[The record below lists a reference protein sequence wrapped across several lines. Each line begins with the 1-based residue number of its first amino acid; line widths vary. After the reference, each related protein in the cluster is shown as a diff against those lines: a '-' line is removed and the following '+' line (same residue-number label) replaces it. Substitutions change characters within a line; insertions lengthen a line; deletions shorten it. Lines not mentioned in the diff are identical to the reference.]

1 MDWVWRAAQWEIA
14 LQTMPKSQEAATVS
28 IAING
33 KGPQIFEAVEEAAHR
48 SILPTDQYA
57 LLHLKDRAAIESF
70 TAEWKKRFP
79 NVNDFALRIAQAL
92 KYKMVQ
98 PGSESAW
105 DDAVSQLYKR

>member
-1 MDWVWRAAQWEIA
+1 
-14 LQTMPKSQEAATVS
+14 MPKSQEAATVS